1 MQLVTDYL
9 ERAIHFERMAA
20 KETDPK
26 FKALLEKNA
35 SDYYKLA
42 EKRAKE
48 LGQPPPKRPDRKPL

>member
-26 FKALLEKNA
+26 FKALLQKSAE
-35 SDYYKLA
+35 DYFKLA

-48 LGQPPPKRPDRKPL
+48 LGQPIPKRPPQQ

>member
-9 ERAIHFERMAA
+9 ERAVHFERMAA

-26 FKALLEKNA
+26 FKALLKKSAE
-35 SDYYKLA
+35 DYFKLA

-48 LGQPPPKRPDRKPL
+48 LGQPIPKRPTQQ

>member
-9 ERAIHFERMAA
+9 ERAVHFERMAA

-26 FKALLEKNA
+26 FRAVLEKHA
-35 SDYYKLA
+35 QDYYKLA

-48 LGQPPPKRPDRKPL
+48 LGQPIPKRPTQQ